1 MRIRIY
7 SFGKSKNKELNSIF
21 GDLLSKSNHTG
32 IKVEHIEIIDKDPS
46 KGISV
51 NEIVLKDKKDIKK
64 YFLAE
69 WGKEYSSGEF
79 QNKLSLDLVK
89 FTDIDIYVGNAYGWI
104 KDYINAEYI
113 SLSKMVYSH
122 EIAKVLLIEQIYRYM
137 DKISGG
143 KYSK

>member
-1 MRIRIY
+1 MRIRIV
-7 SFGKSKNKELNSIF
+7 SFGKSKSKELNSVF
-21 GDLLSKSNHTG
+21 TDLLSKSNHTG
-32 IKVEHIEIIDKDPS
+32 IKVEHLELIDKDPG

-51 NEIVLKDKKDIKK
+51 NEIVLKDKKGINK

-69 WGKEYSSGEF
+69 WGKEYTSGEF
-79 QNKLSLDLVK
+79 QNKLSLDLARY
-89 FTDIDIYVGNAYGWI
+89 TDIDIYVGNAYGWV

-113 SLSKMVYSH
+113 SLSKMTYSH